1 MIDAPLTVASHQLPL
16 VKGAG
21 ADQGRPA
28 RGESMR
34 FVRITK
40 STEEVGKVIL
50 CTDVF
55 SFIGATWEV
64 GGGGV
69 RVHQDRTAWWETGK
83 PDISKNLLELQHENM
98 RVHKCECR
106 LVLARFCS
114 VATYDAFCFFH
125 F

>member
-16 VKGAG
+16 VEGAR
-21 ADQGRPA
+21 ADQKRPE

-40 STEEVGKVIL
+40 SMEEVGKVIL

-64 GGGGV
+64 GEGGLEST
-69 RVHQDRTAWWETGK
+69 RTEQPGGK
-83 PDISKNLLELQHENM
+83 LESLIFPRTCWSFNLRTRESIT
-98 RVHKCECR
+98 VSAGWC
-106 LVLARFCS
+106 
-114 VATYDAFCFFH
+114 
-125 F
+125 